1 MGKSKDPAFL
11 FYPGSASED
20 TQFMNRL
27 ERGAYFDLLKAQ
39 KKFRK
44 FSLILVKKVLGG
56 DFEVCWPAIESVL
69 EKEGDLYFI
78 GWVEDAIT
86 ARAAHSEKQKKKIQ
100 EYWDKKKKTDT
111 TVLPQSYHGINPE
124 LPLINENVIENINAI
139 TNEVKEIKKEVVKL
153 ESSGFDPDYKPE
165 SSETL
170 DDVTFWTEQV
180 IKGNDETFTVLTRNN
195 GLQLNGSLERL
206 ARDHLALCSRYN
218 WHEKMTTQQAFRN
231 SLIGHIAKDIPDKSK
246 TPKKELSLEDLKRSR
261 NGNV

>member
-11 FYPGSASED
+11 FYPGSASEE

-44 FSLILVKKVLGG
+44 FSLILIRKVLGG

-100 EYWDKKKKTDT
+100 EYWDKKKKKDS
-111 TVLPQSYHGINPE
+111 TVLPESFHGINPE

-139 TNEVKEIKKEVVKL
+139 TNEVKELKEEVAKI
-153 ESSGFDPDYKPE
+153 ESSGFAYE
-165 SSETL
+165 L
-170 DDVTFWTEQV
+170 DDVTFWTDQV
-180 IKGNDETFTVLTRNN
+180 IKGNDETFTVMARNN
-195 GLQLNGSLERL
+195 SLDLNGSLERL
-206 ARDHLALCSRYN
+206 ARDHLTLCGRYE
-218 WHEKMTTQQAFRN
+218 WHKNMTTQQAFRI
-231 SLIGHIAKDIPDKSK
+231 SLIGHLA
-246 TPKKELSLEDLKRSR
+246 KELKTDNPKRPTKKLTIEDL
-261 NGNV
+261 NQ

>member
-1 MGKSKDPAFL
+1 MSKSKDPAFL

-44 FSLILVKKVLGG
+44 FSLSLVKKVLGG

-69 EKEGDLYFI
+69 EKEGELYFI

-86 ARAAHSEKQKKKIQ
+86 ARAAHSDKQKKKIQ
-100 EYWDKKKKTDT
+100 EYWDRKKKKDT
-111 TVLPQSYHGINPE
+111 AVLPESFHGINPE

-139 TNEVKEIKKEVVKL
+139 TIEVKEIKEEVGKI
-153 ESSGFDPDYKPE
+153 ESSGFSYEFKPD

-170 DDVTFWTEQV
+170 DDVTFWTDQV
-180 IKGNDETFTVLTRNN
+180 IKGNDETFTVLARNN

-206 ARDHLALCSRYN
+206 ARDHLTLCGRYE
-218 WHEKMTTQQAFRN
+218 WHKKMTTQQAFRL
-231 SLIGHIAKDIPDKSK
+231 SLIGHIAKDTPDKKQPTSK
-246 TPKKELSLEDLKRSR
+246 KLTLKDLD
-261 NGNV
+261 V